1 MGEGTGRCPDR
12 EGEGEIEGVG
22 PVRDGPVRDGEGVGP
37 VRDGVGVGVGVGE
50 SGAGFG
56 DRDGTGLG
64 AVVGDVAGAWRT
76 GCPPG

>member
-1 MGEGTGRCPDR
+1 LGEGTGRCPDR
-12 EGEGEIEGVG
+12 AGEGEIEGVG

-37 VRDGVGVGVGVGE
+37 ERDGE
-50 SGAGFG
+50 GAGEAG
-56 DRDGTGLG
+56 AGAGERDGTGLG